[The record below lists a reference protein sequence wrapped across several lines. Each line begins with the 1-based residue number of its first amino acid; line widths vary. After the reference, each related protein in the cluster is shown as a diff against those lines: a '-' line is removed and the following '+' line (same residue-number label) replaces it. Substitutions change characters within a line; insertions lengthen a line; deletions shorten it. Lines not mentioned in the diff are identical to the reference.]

1 MLDIKLI
8 RERPDFVKGELA
20 KRGVDPGEVDR
31 LLEVDQ
37 RRRKLQG
44 EVDQLRADR
53 KRRAREVGKLP
64 AEERAAEIAKIRAE
78 EADEEKL
85 AKLDAGSASAGEAV
99 DASNPLLLLGT
110 HLGLAD
116 REFHSRMLELPNI
129 PRADVPVG
137 ASEAD
142 NKVIKTEGTPIEFT
156 AFKPIPHWELG
167 EKLGILD
174 FDRGVKLSGTRF
186 YVLSGAGARL
196 QRALIAWML
205 DVKIREQG
213 YLEIIPPLMVS
224 TETATS
230 TGHLPKN
237 ADTMYHNAEDDFW
250 FIPTAEV
257 PLTSLHRDETLDES
271 SLPIYMTAYTP
282 CFRREKMSA
291 GRDVRGIKRG
301 HQFDKVEMVKL
312 VRPETSDDEFLKMV
326 NDAEEICRRLKIPYR
341 VVALCTA
348 DLSFASAVTYDLE
361 MWAPGCGEWLE
372 VSSISNC
379 TDFQA
384 RRAKIRFKTKGG
396 KPELVH
402 TLNGSGLALPRTM
415 IAVLEN
421 YQNEDG
427 SVTVPEVLLPY
438 MGGVERIHKI
448 LT

>member
-8 RERPDFVKGELA
+8 RERPDFVKDELA
-20 KRGVDPGEVDR
+20 KRGVDRAEVER
-31 LLEVDQ
+31 LLEADQ
-37 RRRKLQG
+37 KRRKLQG

-64 AEERAAEIAKIRAE
+64 PDQRVAEIAKIRAE

-85 AKLDAGSASAGEAV
+85 AKISSGETGETV
-99 DASNPLLLLGT
+99 DASNPLLILGT
-110 HLGLAD
+110 QLGAAE

-137 ASEAD
+137 TSEAD
-142 NKVIKTEGTPIEFT
+142 NRVLKTEGTPIEFT
-156 AFKPIPHWELG
+156 AFKPLPHWELG
-167 EKLGILD
+167 ENLGIID

-196 QRALIAWML
+196 QRALITWML
-205 DVKIREQG
+205 DVKREQG

-224 TETATS
+224 SETATS

-237 ADTMYHNAEDDFW
+237 ADTMYHDDQDDFW

-257 PLTSLHRDETLDES
+257 PLTSLHRDETLDEN
-271 SLPIYMTAYTP
+271 SLPIYLTAYTP

-312 VRPETSDDEFLKMV
+312 VRPETSDDEFHKMV
-326 NDAEEICRRLKIPYR
+326 DNAAEICRRLKIPFR

-372 VSSISNC
+372 VSSVSNC

-384 RRAKIRFKTKGG
+384 RRARIRYKSKGG

-402 TLNGSGLALPRTM
+402 TLNGSGLALPRTL

-427 SVTVPEVLLPY
+427 SVTIPEVLRPY
-438 MGGVERIHKI
+438 LNGLDRIRSA
-448 LT
+448 

>member
-1 MLDIKLI
+1 MLDIRLI
-8 RERPDFVKGELA
+8 RERADFVKAELA
-20 KRGVDPGEVDR
+20 KRGVDPAEVER
-31 LLEVDQ
+31 LLAAD
-37 RRRKLQG
+37 RKRRKLQAD
-44 EVDQLRADR
+44 VDQLRAER

-64 AEERAAEIAKIRAE
+64 PDERAAEIAKIRAE

-85 AKLDAGSASAGEAV
+85 TRLAGAAAAGEAV
-99 DASNPLLLLGT
+99 DEANPLLMLGT
-110 HLGLAD
+110 QLGLAE
-116 REFHSRMLELPNI
+116 REFHSLMLELPNI
-129 PRADVPVG
+129 PNADVPVG

-142 NKVIKTEGTPIEFT
+142 NRVIETEGTPLEFT
-156 AFKPIPHWELG
+156 AFKPLPHWELG
-167 EKLGILD
+167 ENLGIID

-196 QRALIAWML
+196 ERALIAWML
-205 DVKIREQG
+205 DVKTREQG

-237 ADTMYHNAEDDFW
+237 ADTMYRDAEDDFW

-257 PLTSLHRDETLDES
+257 PLTSLYRDETLDENR
-271 SLPIYMTAYTP
+271 LPIYMTAYTP

-312 VRPETSDDEFLKMV
+312 VRPETSDDEFHKMV
-326 NDAEEICRRLKIPYR
+326 NDAAEICRRLKIPFR
-341 VVALCTA
+341 VVALCTS

-372 VSSISNC
+372 VSSVSNC

-402 TLNGSGLALPRTM
+402 TLNGSGLALPRTL

-427 SVTVPEVLLPY
+427 SVTIPEVLRPY
-438 MGGVERIHKI
+438 MGGLERIRKA
-448 LT
+448 

>member
-8 RERPDFVKGELA
+8 RERPDFIKGELA
-20 KRGVDPGEVDR
+20 KRGIEPAEVDR
-31 LLEVDQ
+31 LLEADLN
-37 RRRKLQG
+37 RRHSQHNLDDLLA
-44 EVDQLRADR
+44 ER
-53 KRRAREVGKLP
+53 KRQSREIGRLAP
-64 AEERAAEIAKIRAE
+64 NEREIAIKRLREEEENEKRETELLMAAALKGEKVGVRNIFTALRIDRALAEKNVE
-78 EADEEKL
+78 EL
-85 AKLDAGSASAGEAV
+85 AL
-99 DASNPLLLLGT
+99 T
-110 HLGLAD
+110 
-116 REFHSRMLELPNI
+116 LPNI
-129 PRADVPVG
+129 PRPYVVVG

-142 NKVIKTEGTPIEFT
+142 NRVIRTEGTPLEFT
-156 AFKPIPHWELG
+156 AFKPLPHWELG
-167 EKLGILD
+167 ENLGIID

-196 QRALIAWML
+196 QRALITWML
-205 DVKIREQG
+205 DVKREQG

-224 TETATS
+224 RETATS

-237 ADTMYHNAEDDFW
+237 ADTMYHDDEDDFW

-257 PLTSLHRDETLDES
+257 PLTSMHRDETLDES
-271 SLPIYMTAYTP
+271 SLPMYLTAYTP

-312 VRPETSDDEFLKMV
+312 VRPETSDDEFHKMV
-326 NDAEEICRRLKIPYR
+326 SDAAEICRRLQIPFR
-341 VVALCTA
+341 VVELCTA

-372 VSSISNC
+372 VSSVSNC

-384 RRAKIRFKTKGG
+384 RRARIRFKTKGG

-427 SVTVPEVLLPY
+427 SVTIPEVLRPY
-438 MGGVERIHKI
+438 MGGLERIGRP
-448 LT
+448 

>member
-20 KRGVDPGEVDR
+20 KRGVEPAEVDR
-31 LLEVDQ
+31 ILEADQ
-37 RRRKLQG
+37 KRRRLQG

-64 AEERAAEIAKIRAE
+64 PDQRAAEIAKIRAE

-85 AKLDAGSASAGEAV
+85 TKLPPGEAV
-99 DASNPLLLLGT
+99 DASNPLLLLGAQ
-110 HLGLAD
+110 LSLAE
-116 REFHSRMLELPNI
+116 REVHSRMLELPNI

-137 ASEAD
+137 TSEAD
-142 NKVIKTEGTPIEFT
+142 NRVIRTEGTPVEFT
-156 AFKPIPHWELG
+156 AFKPLPHWELG
-167 EKLGILD
+167 ENLGIID

-196 QRALIAWML
+196 QRALINWML
-205 DVKIREQG
+205 DVKREQG

-224 TETATS
+224 RETATS

-237 ADTMYHNAEDDFW
+237 ADTMYHDDEDDFW

-257 PLTSLHRDETLDES
+257 PLTSLHRDETLDERI
-271 SLPIYMTAYTP
+271 LPIYLTAYTP

-312 VRPETSDDEFLKMV
+312 VRPETSDDEFHKMV
-326 NDAEEICRRLKIPYR
+326 ENAAEICRRLKIPFR

-348 DLSFASAVTYDLE
+348 DLSFASAATYDLE

-372 VSSISNC
+372 VSSVSNC

-427 SVTVPEVLLPY
+427 SVTIPEVLRPY
-438 MGGVERIHKI
+438 MGGLERIRKI
-448 LT
+448 

>member
-20 KRGVDPGEVDR
+20 KRGVDPAEVDR
-31 LLEVDQ
+31 ILEADHK
-37 RRRKLQG
+37 RRKLQA
-44 EVDQLRADR
+44 ELDQIRADR

-64 AEERAAEIAKIRAE
+64 PEERAAEIARIRAE

-85 AKLDAGSASAGEAV
+85 TKLLTDPAGVAT
-99 DASNPLLLLGT
+99 ASNPSLE
-110 HLGLAD
+110 LAM
-116 REFHSRMLELPNI
+116 RLALAEKKVEELALTLPNI
-129 PRADVPVG
+129 PRPYVVVG
-137 ASEAD
+137 ASEAG
-142 NKVIKTEGTPIEFT
+142 NRVIKTEGTPIEFT

-167 EKLGILD
+167 ENLGIID

-196 QRALIAWML
+196 ERALITWML
-205 DVKIREQG
+205 DVKREQG
-213 YLEIIPPLMVS
+213 YLEIIPPLMV
-224 TETATS
+224 TRETATS

-237 ADTMYHNAEDDFW
+237 ADTMYHDDEDDFW

-271 SLPIYMTAYTP
+271 LLPIYLTAYTP

-312 VRPETSDDEFLKMV
+312 VRPETSDDEFHKMV
-326 NDAEEICRRLKIPYR
+326 NDASEICRRLKIPFR
-341 VVALCTA
+341 VVELCTA

-402 TLNGSGLALPRTM
+402 TLNGSGLALPRTL

-427 SVTVPEVLLPY
+427 SVTIPEVLRPY
-438 MGGVERIHKI
+438 MGGVERI
-448 LT
+448 TRN

>member
-8 RERPDFVKGELA
+8 RERPDFVKGELK
-20 KRGVDPGEVDR
+20 KRGVDPAEVDR
-31 LLEVDQ
+31 LLETD
-37 RRRKLQG
+37 RKRRKLQA
-44 EVDQLRADR
+44 DLDKLRADR

-64 AEERAAEIAKIRAE
+64 PEERAAEIAKIRAE
-78 EADEEKL
+78 EAEEEKL
-85 AKLDAGSASAGEAV
+85 TSRSLATSPALLDEAIE
-99 DASNPLLLLGT
+99 ASNPLLLLGKQ
-110 HLGLAD
+110 LAEAE
-116 REFHSRMLELPNI
+116 RLVEELALMLPNI
-129 PRADVPVG
+129 PRPYVVVG
-137 ASEAD
+137 TSEAD
-142 NKVIKTEGTPIEFT
+142 NRVIKSEGTPIEFT
-156 AFKPIPHWELG
+156 AFKPLPHWELG
-167 EKLGILD
+167 ENLGIID

-186 YVLSGAGARL
+186 YVLSGAGAKL
-196 QRALIAWML
+196 ERALIAWML
-205 DVKIREQG
+205 DVKQEQG

-224 TETATS
+224 RETAIS

-237 ADTMYHNAEDDFW
+237 ADTMYHDEEDDFW

-257 PLTSLHRDETLDES
+257 PLTSLHRDETLDAS
-271 SLPIYMTAYTP
+271 SLPIYLTAYTP

-312 VRPETSDDEFLKMV
+312 VRPETSDEEFHKMV
-326 NDAEEICRRLKIPYR
+326 EDASEICRRLGIAFR
-341 VVALCTA
+341 VVELCTA

-372 VSSISNC
+372 VSSVSNC

-402 TLNGSGLALPRTM
+402 TLNGSGLALPRTL

-427 SVTVPEVLLPY
+427 SVTIPEVLRPY
-438 MGGVERIHKI
+438 MGGLERIRKP
-448 LT
+448 

>member
-20 KRGVDPGEVDR
+20 KRGVDPAEVDR
-31 LLEVDQ
+31 ILEADHK
-37 RRRKLQG
+37 RRKLQG
-44 EVDQLRADR
+44 ELDQIRADR

-64 AEERAAEIAKIRAE
+64 PEERAAEIARIRAE

-85 AKLDAGSASAGEAV
+85 TKLLTDPAGVAT
-99 DASNPLLLLGT
+99 ASNPSLE
-110 HLGLAD
+110 LAM
-116 REFHSRMLELPNI
+116 RLALAEKKVEELALTLPNI
-129 PRADVPVG
+129 PRPYVVVG
-137 ASEAD
+137 ASEAG
-142 NKVIKTEGTPIEFT
+142 NRVIKTEGTPIEFT

-167 EKLGILD
+167 ENLGIID

-196 QRALIAWML
+196 ERALITWML
-205 DVKIREQG
+205 DVKREQG
-213 YLEIIPPLMVS
+213 YLEIIPPLMV
-224 TETATS
+224 TRETAPP
-230 TGHLPKN
+230 TGHQPTT
-237 ADTMYHNAEDDFW
+237 ADPRYHDDEDDFRY
-250 FIPTAEV
+250 IPTAEV
-257 PLTSLHRDETLDES
+257 PQTSLHRDETLDES
-271 SLPIYMTAYTP
+271 LLPIYLTAYTP

-312 VRPETSDDEFLKMV
+312 VRPETSDDEFHKMV
-326 NDAEEICRRLKIPYR
+326 NDASEICRRLKIPFR
-341 VVALCTA
+341 VVELCTA

-402 TLNGSGLALPRTM
+402 TLNGSGLALPRTL

-427 SVTVPEVLLPY
+427 SVTIPEVLRPY
-438 MGGVERIHKI
+438 MGGVERI
-448 LT
+448 TRN